1 MPTYLHEA
9 ADGEVV
15 RDDEGYELQPVGE
28 RLEVG
33 GQPHV
38 RHLGRL
44 RLWLWLG
51 AAAQS

>member
-44 RLWLWLG
+44 RLRLWLG